1 MKKPR
6 AAVGNR
12 SGRRKQASSQEGEE
26 KCAFG
31 SSQAKP
37 SAPSGEDLGPN
48 QTQGLA
54 GLIGRERGQ
63 IQAEKRAWYV
73 SSH

>member
-1 MKKPR
+1 M
-6 AAVGNR
+6 GDR
-12 SGRRKQASSQEGEE
+12 SEPQETGIQPGGKE

-48 QTQGLA
+48 PDSGA

-63 IQAEKRAWYV
+63 IQAEKESMV
-73 SSH
+73 CIKSLGD

>member
-1 MKKPR
+1 M
-6 AAVGNR
+6 GNR
-12 SGRRKQASSQEGEE
+12 SGRRKQASSQEGKE

-48 QTQGLA
+48 QTRA
-54 GLIGRERGQ
+54 GLIGCERGQ
-63 IQAEKRAWYV
+63 IQAEKTAWYV